1 MPVQKFLKI
10 FLWLVAIHSCLVG
23 IFLIIL
29 PEPWLAFFGYTGY
42 RRSFFQVQ
50 GGVFHIV
57 MAITYAWAARNPLR
71 EQTLVI
77 ITICAKGLATVF
89 LLLYYLSIE
98 PIWIVLLSALG
109 DLLMGSIILI
119 LFISLKKQ
127 DQPAKERS

>member
-1 MPVQKFLKI
+1 MPAQKFLKI

-29 PEPWLAFFGYTGY
+29 PESWLAFFGYIGY

-57 MAITYAWAARNPLR
+57 LAITYSWAARNPLR

-77 ITICAKGLATVF
+77 ITICAKAIATVF
-89 LLLYYLSIE
+89 LLLYYVLIE

-109 DLLMGSIILI
+109 DFLMGVIILI
-119 LFISLKKQ
+119 LFINLKKQ
-127 DQPAKERS
+127 DQPVKEVA